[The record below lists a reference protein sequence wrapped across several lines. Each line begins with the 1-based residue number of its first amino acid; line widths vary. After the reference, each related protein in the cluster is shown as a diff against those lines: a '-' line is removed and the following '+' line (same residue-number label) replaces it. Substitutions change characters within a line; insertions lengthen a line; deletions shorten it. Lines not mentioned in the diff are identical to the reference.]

1 MMRALYS
8 LILYLALP
16 FILLRLR
23 LRARKAPAYALR
35 WRERFGFVPVLSSEK
50 PVVWLHTVSVGEFLA
65 ALPLIRQ
72 LQQDEVQLVIT
83 TTTPTGSERVKAALG
98 DSVYHVYAPYDLP
111 DCLAR
116 FMRRVQPS
124 LMLMMETELWPNTLA
139 ACHKRVVP
147 AVLINGRLSARSARG
162 YQKFSALTRPM
173 LAQLTAAGIQH
184 RDDADR
190 FAALGLPTERIRV
203 TGNIKFDIQL
213 ADALRQRAAQL
224 KEEWTDHG
232 KRLVWIA
239 ASTHTGEDEII
250 LDAFSRLKNA
260 NTAAAQS
267 LLLVLVPRHPER
279 FNNVAELCEKRGFAI
294 VRRSQGVTPA
304 AADILVGDT
313 MGELQLLFGASD
325 IAFVGGSLVPNGGHN
340 MLEPAAWQLPLNSG
354 PHVFNFAE
362 SARLL
367 QANNALVL
375 AEDAAALAADTL
387 QLIEAPALRLQRG
400 EAALAVVEN
409 NRGAL
414 ERTLQLI
421 RQFIVK
427 QKD

>member
-1 MMRALYS
+1 MRFFYTLV
-8 LILYLALP
+8 LYLALP

-35 WRERFGFVPVLSSEK
+35 WRERFGFVPRLVSTK

-72 LQQDEVQLVIT
+72 LQQDDVQLVIT
-83 TTTPTGSERVKAALG
+83 TTTPTGSERVSAALG

-111 DCLAR
+111 DCIGR

-139 ACHKRVVP
+139 ACRARGVP

-173 LAQLTAAGIQH
+173 LGQLTAAGIQH
-184 RDDADR
+184 QDDAAR
-190 FAALGLPTERIRV
+190 FAALGLAAERSAV

-213 ADALRQRAAQL
+213 ADALRQQAAQL
-224 KEEWTDHG
+224 KQQWSNNG
-232 KRLVWIA
+232 QRLVWIA
-239 ASTHTGEDEII
+239 ASTHAGEDEII
-250 LDAFSRLKNA
+250 LDAFALLKKS
-260 NTAAAQS
+260 TSQAAQS

-279 FNNVAELCEKRGFAI
+279 FNRVAELCEKRGFSL
-294 VRRSQGVTPA
+294 VRRSLGVAPDG
-304 AADILVGDT
+304 ADILVGDT

-325 IAFVGGSLVPNGGHN
+325 MAFVGGSLVANGGHN
-340 MLEPAAWQLPLNSG
+340 MLEPAAWQLPLISG
-354 PHVFNFAE
+354 THVFNFAE

-367 QANNALVL
+367 QENNALVL
-375 AEDAAALAADTL
+375 VGDAAALVAAIL
-387 QLIEAPALRLQRG
+387 PLIESPVLRVQRG
-400 EAALAVVEN
+400 KAALAVVEC

-414 ERTLQLI
+414 ARTLQLI
-421 RQFIVK
+421 RRFIR
-427 QKD
+427 Q